1 MVSLTAVTATTSEN
15 SPWRATAYAALFTAI
30 IALATAL
37 LFQRAIPI
45 LYLPAFLLI
54 GAAPVL
60 GYDMAQGRLGR
71 DWKPLVGG
79 LLGFVLLVFGF
90 ILWPILVGA
99 FSKQQSIGKLLLASI
114 VGFVLGIIVF
124 LILGTMVGQ
133 NPSWITSGWVLLW
146 AVWGGT
152 CGAAMVAYG
161 KPEEE
166 P

>member
-1 MVSLTAVTATTSEN
+1 MVSLTAVTATSSERN
-15 SPWRATAYAALFTAI
+15 PLRTMAYAALFSAI
-30 IALATAL
+30 VALAVSL
-37 LFQRAIPI
+37 LFQAAIPF

-60 GYDMAQGRLGR
+60 GYDMAVGSLGR
-71 DWKPLVGG
+71 DWKPTVGG
-79 LLGFVLLVFGF
+79 ILGFILLFLGF

-114 VGFVLGIIVF
+114 VGFILGLIVF
-124 LILGTMVGQ
+124 LIVGTIAGQ
-133 NPSWITSGWVLLW
+133 NPVWVTPGFVLLW

-152 CGAAMVAYG
+152 CGAAMDAYA

-166 P
+166 A